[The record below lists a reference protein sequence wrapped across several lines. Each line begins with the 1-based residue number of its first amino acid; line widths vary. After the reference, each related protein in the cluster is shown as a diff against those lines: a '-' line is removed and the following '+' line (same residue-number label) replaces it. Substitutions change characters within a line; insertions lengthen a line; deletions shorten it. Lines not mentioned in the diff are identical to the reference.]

1 MPTTSPINGLPIP
14 DDNSPGDP
22 PQSFQ
27 AYTAVLD
34 PLLNSVFPSTAA
46 RDAAIPA
53 PKFAQE
59 CWVTGVG
66 KQINSNGT
74 VTGWVTKFDTAPWPC
89 YGRMTGSG
97 SQIVQDDG
105 SYHVLDFDVIEFT
118 SNMSY
123 SSGNG
128 KLIPNFDGTYLVMGM
143 VNFGGQSAA
152 GTRRAAIFRNNA
164 IINAT
169 QSSVYPSQANACL
182 VPTATYPIKLRA
194 NDYIQ
199 VAGYQNSGNN
209 SMTVDRTQSFVA
221 VTYLGPF

>member
-1 MPTTSPINGLPIP
+1 MSTVSPINGLPIP

-22 PQSFQ
+22 PQSFA
-27 AYTAVLD
+27 AYTSVLD
-34 PLLNSVFPSTAA
+34 TLLNSRFASTSA
-46 RDAAIPA
+46 RDSAIPT
-53 PKFAQE
+53 PVIGQE
-59 CWVTGVG
+59 CWISGVG
-66 KQINSNGT
+66 KQVNVDGT
-74 VTGWVTKFDTAPWPC
+74 TGGWVTKYDGAKWPC
-89 YGRMTGSG
+89 YGRMTGTG
-97 SQIVQDDG
+97 SQLIPDDG
-105 SYHVLDFDVIEFT
+105 SYHVLDFDVVDFT
-118 SNMSY
+118 SNMSS

-199 VAGYQNSGNN
+199 VAGFQNSGNN
-209 SMTVDRTQSFVA
+209 SLAADRTQSFVA